1 MKKLLTYIACIGFV
15 GLFSV
20 TALAQN
26 VAVIDT
32 QAAIL
37 QTQVAQDAFKAL
49 EEESEYASMVEQAQE
64 LQADRQSLVET
75 LQKDAETL
83 SNEEIA
89 ELQKDIQEK
98 TTDLEFVLGKIQAKQ
113 NETIQTVAAQ
123 LNPAMM
129 QIINDLI
136 VAKKIQLLLGA
147 DQALYFDGSVSITEQ
162 VTDALDGAANAEPES
177 CLLYTSPSPRDKSS
191 SRMPSS
197 A

>member
-1 MKKLLTYIACIGFV
+1 MNKLVTL
-15 GLFSV
+15 LFSTSMLV
-20 TALAQN
+20 LFSIPAFSQN

-49 EEESEYASMVEQAQE
+49 EEESEYSSMVEQAQK
-64 LQADRQSLVET
+64 LQNDRQSLVET

-83 SNEEIA
+83 SNEDIA

-98 TTDLEFVLGKIQAKQ
+98 TADLEFILGKIQTKQ
-113 NETIQTVAAQ
+113 NETVQAVATQ

-147 DQALYFDGSVSITEQ
+147 DKALYFDGSVSITEQ
-162 VTDALDGAANAEPES
+162 VTDALDGAASAEPES
-177 CLLYTSPSPRDKSS
+177 D
-191 SRMPSS
+191 
-197 A
+197 

>member
-1 MKKLLTYIACIGFV
+1 MNKLVILSFSTSMLV
-15 GLFSV
+15 LFSIP
-20 TALAQN
+20 AFSQN

-49 EEESEYASMVEQAQE
+49 EEESEYSSMVEQAQK
-64 LQADRQSLVET
+64 LQNDRQSLVET

-83 SNEEIA
+83 SNEDIA

-177 CLLYTSPSPRDKSS
+177 N
-191 SRMPSS
+191 
-197 A
+197 

>member
-1 MKKLLTYIACIGFV
+1 MKKLVTYIACIGFV
-15 GLFSV
+15 SLFSLTV
-20 TALAQN
+20 LAQN

-49 EEESEYASMVEQAQE
+49 EEESEYASMVEQAKE
-64 LQADRQSLVET
+64 LQADRQSLVES

-113 NETIQTVAAQ
+113 NETIQT
-123 LNPAMM
+123 LS
-129 QIINDLI
+129 LI
-136 VAKKIQLLLGA
+136 HI
-147 DQALYFDGSVSITEQ
+147 
-162 VTDALDGAANAEPES
+162 
-177 CLLYTSPSPRDKSS
+177 
-191 SRMPSS
+191 
-197 A
+197 

>member
-1 MKKLLTYIACIGFV
+1 MQFNIEYTNLKKGLIMNRLVTITAFVGFL

-20 TALAQN
+20 SVLTQN

-49 EEESEYASMVEQAQE
+49 EEENEYASMVEQAQE
-64 LQADRQSLVET
+64 LQADRQTLIEK

-89 ELQKDIQEK
+89 GLQKDIQEK
-98 TTDLEFVLGKIQAKQ
+98 ATDLEFVLGKIQAKQ
-113 NETIQTVAAQ
+113 NETIQKVAAQ

-162 VTDALDGAANAEPES
+162 VTDALDGAAVAESES
-177 CLLYTSPSPRDKSS
+177 N
-191 SRMPSS
+191 
-197 A
+197 

>member
-1 MKKLLTYIACIGFV
+1 MKKLVTYIACIGFV

-20 TALAQN
+20 AVLPQN

-49 EEESEYASMVEQAQE
+49 EEESEYASMVEQAQK
-64 LQADRQSLVET
+64 LQADRQSL
-75 LQKDAETL
+75 AE
-83 SNEEIA
+83 S
-89 ELQKDIQEK
+89 LQKDIQEK

-177 CLLYTSPSPRDKSS
+177 N
-191 SRMPSS
+191 
-197 A
+197 

>member
-1 MKKLLTYIACIGFV
+1 MNKLVTITACVGIL

-20 TALAQN
+20 SALTQN

-64 LQADRQSLVET
+64 LQAERQGLIET

-98 TTDLEFVLGKIQAKQ
+98 GTDLEFVLGKIQARQ
-113 NETIQTVAAQ
+113 NETIQSIAAQ

-147 DQALYFDGSVSITEQ
+147 DQALYFDGSVSITQQ
-162 VTDALDGAANAEPES
+162 VTDALDGAAAAESES
-177 CLLYTSPSPRDKSS
+177 N
-191 SRMPSS
+191 
-197 A
+197 

>member
-1 MKKLLTYIACIGFV
+1 MQFNIEYTNLKRGLIMKKLVTYIACIGFV

-64 LQADRQSLVET
+64 LQADRQSLVES

-177 CLLYTSPSPRDKSS
+177 N
-191 SRMPSS
+191 
-197 A
+197 